1 MQRKVMSLF
10 EETTQILKFRNGLLV
25 WCSVCA
31 CVGCTT
37 SARICFFCVP
47 VTVPRDELRI
57 LLTLLTL
64 PGIVWWVMKLQ
75 TLLQLT
81 SSTASDDGIF
91 TFLLKQNEIM
101 QVNRLINHH
110 AEMTAEWM
118 HSFSDQTEHIA
129 SFQSSLVQT
138 LRLSL

>member
-1 MQRKVMSLF
+1 
-10 EETTQILKFRNGLLV
+10 
-25 WCSVCA
+25 
-31 CVGCTT
+31 
-37 SARICFFCVP
+37 
-47 VTVPRDELRI
+47 
-57 LLTLLTL
+57 
-64 PGIVWWVMKLQ
+64 MKLQ

-110 AEMTAEWM
+110 AAEMTAECM
-118 HSFSDQTEHIA
+118 HSFSDQTENIA